1 MAVTA
6 MIQPSRGFSLLE
18 ALISLVVIAIGLLG
32 ISALQSTG
40 LNFNNVAFMR
50 SVATIEI
57 SNLVDMMRTN
67 ICGVM
72 NSGAINPPLQCNP
85 LIDNVFSYANLS
97 SETTLPGGHTAIADP
112 GSGNYCITSGTVC
125 TSQQQAAADLWNI
138 SQIIANDL
146 PGGTCRVTC
155 NDNPCLNTSNYT
167 VLVSWSENDLI
178 TGAAVTRNFNT
189 VFVP

>member
-1 MAVTA
+1 MRVHH
-6 MIQPSRGFSLLE
+6 SRGFSLLE
-18 ALISLVVIAIGLLG
+18 ALISLVVISIGLLG
-32 ISALQSTG
+32 VIALQNTG
-40 LNFNNVAFMR
+40 LNFNNVASMR
-50 SVATIEI
+50 SIATIEV
-57 SNLVDMMRTN
+57 SSLVDMMRTN

-72 NSGAINPPLQCNP
+72 NSGATNPPFQCNP
-85 LIDNVFSYANLS
+85 LIDNAFSYANLS
-97 SETTLPGGHTAIADP
+97 SETTLPGGHTTIADP
-112 GSGNYCITSGTVC
+112 GSGNYCTTAGTVC

-146 PGGTCRVTC
+146 PAGSCRVTC

-189 VFVP
+189 VFIP